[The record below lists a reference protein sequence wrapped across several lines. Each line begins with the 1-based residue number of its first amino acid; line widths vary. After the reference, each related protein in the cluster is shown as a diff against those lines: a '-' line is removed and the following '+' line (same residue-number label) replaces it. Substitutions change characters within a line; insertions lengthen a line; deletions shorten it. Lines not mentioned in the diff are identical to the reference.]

1 MLRTACLAH
10 WEAVQALLEQGYELA
25 GMSAYALVEE
35 LAVLIMGGPPA
46 LAISPAIQAL
56 LSEAVPRLQQ
66 VGLGAAGSRHALQPV
81 QLPTVLHCDS
91 WPTAAG
97 GKDSLRH
104 PLGFTRGKTSCLAC
118 PCREAP
124 WQSATT
130 RAC

>member
-66 VGLGAAGSRHALQPV
+66 VGSGGCRFSACTTAHAAADCVAL
-81 QLPTVLHCDS
+81 
-91 WPTAAG
+91 
-97 GKDSLRH
+97 
-104 PLGFTRGKTSCLAC
+104 
-118 PCREAP
+118 
-124 WQSATT
+124 
-130 RAC
+130 